1 MFAGAQRWGGALS
14 NAATRPSFCLSVPQL
29 QLKRVHF
36 RTGHKSTQI
45 GSPMLEVEP
54 TDQRGRS
61 AAESGRR
68 GRAHIVSPLS
78 VRYLVALSA
87 VINTVCV
94 LIVVVGDIKS

>member
-1 MFAGAQRWGGALS
+1 
-14 NAATRPSFCLSVPQL
+14 
-29 QLKRVHF
+29 
-36 RTGHKSTQI
+36 
-45 GSPMLEVEP
+45 MLEVEP

-87 VINTVCV
+87 VIKHSLCAYSRRRRHKELTFSQNN
-94 LIVVVGDIKS
+94 LRHIS